1 MTDERSGDEG
11 SKKKPRPDAED
22 QLSPSR
28 ALRESTGKS
37 GGPRVGD
44 SGPVANP
51 TLSFP
56 DEPDDDDSKRT
67 P

>member
-1 MTDERSGDEG
+1 MTDDRAGDEPP
-11 SKKKPRPDAED
+11 KEKPRPDAED

-51 TLSFP
+51 TLSSP
-56 DEPDDDDSKRT
+56 DEPDDDDSAGT